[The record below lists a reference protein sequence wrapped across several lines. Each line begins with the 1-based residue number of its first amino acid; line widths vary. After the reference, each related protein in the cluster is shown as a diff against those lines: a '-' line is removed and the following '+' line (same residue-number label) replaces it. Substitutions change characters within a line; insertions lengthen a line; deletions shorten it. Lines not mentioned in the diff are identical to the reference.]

1 MSDVAS
7 QIIHERGFMICLA
20 LSLVMIVIGSESVP
34 AAYCRS
40 DFLGAQERANKR
52 RKTEG
57 HGDGQAA

>member
-1 MSDVAS
+1 
-7 QIIHERGFMICLA
+7 MICLA